1 MSVEREGSIALMI
14 SSDPWD
20 VIILGSG
27 VAGLAAALAAH
38 ELGLRPLVLEKAGRL
53 GGGMDRGRV
62 RTLLMVPLRKDGA
75 LLGIFHVYR
84 TEVRPFSDKQ
94 IALLQNFAAQT
105 GHRNGKRAVARRIA
119 AADRACP
126 RTGRPCR

>member
-38 ELGLRPLVLEKAGRL
+38 ELGLRPLVLEKPAGSEAAL
-53 GGGMDRGRV
+53 S
-62 RTLLMVPLRKDGA
+62 VPMG
-75 LLGIFHVYR
+75 
-84 TEVRPFSDKQ
+84 
-94 IALLQNFAAQT
+94 
-105 GHRNGKRAVARRIA
+105 
-119 AADRACP
+119 
-126 RTGRPCR
+126 